1 MGAFRIRRHT
11 PLPPVAAF
19 RAVTDFPGH
28 ARGVPLTR
36 VETDPGTPRVGWGF
50 RAVTALGPVRLVDP
64 MVLTRWNPPGED
76 GAGGYGLR
84 KTGRVL
90 GGWAEVDVVADRRGG
105 SEVRW
110 VERVDV
116 RPRLRRPLAVPVP
129 APLGRLVFARALQA
143 LLERAE
149 RGQAS

>member
-1 MGAFRIRRHT
+1 
-11 PLPPVAAF
+11 
-19 RAVTDFPGH
+19 
-28 ARGVPLTR
+28 
-36 VETDPGTPRVGWGF
+36 
-50 RAVTALGPVRLVDP
+50 

-116 RPRLRRPLAVPVP
+116 RPRLRRPLSVPVP
-129 APLGRLVFARALQA
+129 ALLGRLVFARALQA